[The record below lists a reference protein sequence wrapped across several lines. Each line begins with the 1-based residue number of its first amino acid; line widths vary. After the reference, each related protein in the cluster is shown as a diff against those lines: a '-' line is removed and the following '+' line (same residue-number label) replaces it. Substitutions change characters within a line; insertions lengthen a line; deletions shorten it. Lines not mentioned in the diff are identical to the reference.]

1 MGNKEVRDIL
11 LGRIVR
17 LDERFWTVAPP
28 DSRFHFNGLRD
39 GAGDVRLFGVTYLK
53 RRYQRTGIDPDAVL
67 TAEETLYS
75 MGRPMQL
82 ASMSACKGCLYAPNW
97 IAPVLLTIEE
107 DACGLELTA
116 YTGRSLLT
124 GRIRCRIALWILEH
138 RLSQSI
144 TDVGTDKQE
153 TPAREEKEPEREMP
167 ARTEEEP
174 KRETPVGTETEP
186 RQETPSRIEKAPKR
200 EAPFRREG
208 KRVALSQKKKAAPKR
223 LMK

>member
-28 DSRFHFNGLRD
+28 DTRFHFNGLRD
-39 GAGDVRLFGVTYLK
+39 GAGDVRLFGVTHMK
-53 RRYQRTGIDPDAVL
+53 RRHQGTGMEADAIL
-67 TAEETLYS
+67 AAEEVLYS

-153 TPAREEKEPEREMP
+153 TPAREEKEPKWEMPVRIEEEPEREMP
-167 ARTEEEP
+167 S
-174 KRETPVGTETEP
+174 G
-186 RQETPSRIEKAPKR
+186 IEKAPKR

-208 KRVALSQKKKAAPKR
+208 KRAALSQKKKAAPKR